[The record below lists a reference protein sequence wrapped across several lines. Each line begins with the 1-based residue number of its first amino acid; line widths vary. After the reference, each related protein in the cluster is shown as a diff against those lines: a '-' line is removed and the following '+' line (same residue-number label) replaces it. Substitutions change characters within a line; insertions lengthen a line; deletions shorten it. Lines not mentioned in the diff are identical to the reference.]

1 MKRRYGLLALALLA
15 LLLLNLGAQEEPAHP
30 APTSQ
35 PPSGAGESVQ
45 AQLPGSP
52 TLASPV
58 ALPVAATQTGSEPPP
73 ASWRAMPEALS
84 QQLASEVSDSD
95 LPLAERLA
103 NLEGAEAS
111 WLGEGESLFRL
122 QGRYALAL
130 EQLAQENEQ
139 LPLAERL
146 DALSRLQDEWV
157 AEHPDLATE
166 LFNPA
171 ARLQQA
177 RQLWGDE
184 ELATLAHHFLPAAQ
198 AEATLQFAAS
208 RQQQLDQRSRY
219 QQQLTELEQ
228 QLAASRGNMDEASWQ
243 QHREAVLGQFRRD
256 FFARDSATPTQ

>member
-1 MKRRYGLLALALLA
+1 MKRRYGIPALAVLALWLLH
-15 LLLLNLGAQEEPAHP
+15 LGAQETPQSPVPASQAPQTVTAASAQMPAPPAPSANTLAATAEPAGT
-30 APTSQ
+30 ATPT
-35 PPSGAGESVQ
+35 
-45 AQLPGSP
+45 
-52 TLASPV
+52 
-58 ALPVAATQTGSEPPP
+58 
-73 ASWRAMPEALS
+73 ASWRAMPEELS

-130 EQLAQENEQ
+130 EQLAQESEQ

-157 AEHPDLATE
+157 AEHPDLTTE

-171 ARLQQA
+171 ARLLQA

-184 ELATLAHHFLPAAQ
+184 ELATLARHFLPAAE
-198 AEATLQFAAS
+198 AEVALQFAAS
-208 RQQQLDQRSRY
+208 RQQQLDQRGRY

-228 QLAASRGNMDEASWQ
+228 QLAASRGNMDDARWQ
-243 QHREAVLGQFRRD
+243 QHREEVLGQFRRD
-256 FFARDSATPTQ
+256 FFAHDVAASAP

>member
-15 LLLLNLGAQEEPAHP
+15 LLLLNLGAQEEPALP
-30 APTSQ
+30 ASTSQ
-35 PPSGAGESVQ
+35 PPSGAAAPVP
-45 AQLPGSP
+45 AQRSGSP
-52 TLASPV
+52 ALAS
-58 ALPVAATQTGSEPPP
+58 PVAATQTGSEPPP

-184 ELATLAHHFLPAAQ
+184 ELATLVHHFLPAAE

-256 FFARDSATPTQ
+256 FFARDTATPTQ